1 MKSISAK
8 LLALQL
14 VSAVLVIGV
23 LYALMDRQLTQ
34 RMRANFISH
43 GEVVA
48 EALAK
53 SVEPALVGRDL
64 TSVQSALDAVLSIR
78 NVQWAFV
85 TGPDGRVLAHTFV
98 PKFPDALKNRTRD
111 PNDHFAIALPGETA
125 SVVVIRKPV
134 LTGIVGTVSV
144 GFSEANLISSVHGME
159 MVILSSITAVMLVVT
174 FALAMMTGRIVA
186 PVHALTRA
194 AK

>member
-1 MKSISAK
+1 MRADEEHLGKTVGAAARAARLRRAGDS
-8 LLALQL
+8 
-14 VSAVLVIGV
+14 V
-23 LYALMDRQLTQ
+23 LYALMDRQLTR
-34 RMRANFISH
+34 RMTANFISH

-64 TSVQSALDAVLSIR
+64 TSVQSALDGVLSIA

-111 PNDHFAIALPGETA
+111 LNDRFAITLKGC
-125 SVVVIRKPV
+125 
-134 LTGIVGTVSV
+134 
-144 GFSEANLISSVHGME
+144 
-159 MVILSSITAVMLVVT
+159 
-174 FALAMMTGRIVA
+174 
-186 PVHALTRA
+186 
-194 AK
+194 